1 MQKTGRLELT
11 WVGKYNEPVLEPRI
25 LLEDKSKSHGDP
37 QSENMLIHGDNLIA
51 LQALQQDYAGRIK
64 CIFIDPPYNTGA
76 AFEHYDDNVEHS
88 TWLSLM
94 KSRLVLLH
102 QLLADNGTIFI
113 QIDDNE
119 QAYLKVLCDEIFG
132 RQNYI
137 NMVSVNAKVSAG
149 ASGGGEDKR
158 LKKNIE
164 YILIYAK
171 DINNFEPFHPVYK
184 KTELMSYIQR
194 MKEDNK
200 SFKYT
205 TVLYRCENREYFKT
219 IKDGAGDD
227 IVIERVL
234 DYETKSVKQV
244 AQLEG
249 ITEEEAYEKYYDQI
263 MTTTNAQTSIRT
275 RVWDATDSE
284 NNMYIATYTPKQ
296 ERIKEP
302 SKNLYSWENKRF
314 L

>member
-227 IVIERVL
+227 IVIERVIKVYKIVTYL
-234 DYETKSVKQV
+234 LYLLIFDRRMFF
-244 AQLEG
+244 
-249 ITEEEAYEKYYDQI
+249 QI
-263 MTTTNAQTSIRT
+263 F
-275 RVWDATDSE
+275 
-284 NNMYIATYTPKQ
+284 
-296 ERIKEP
+296 
-302 SKNLYSWENKRF
+302 F